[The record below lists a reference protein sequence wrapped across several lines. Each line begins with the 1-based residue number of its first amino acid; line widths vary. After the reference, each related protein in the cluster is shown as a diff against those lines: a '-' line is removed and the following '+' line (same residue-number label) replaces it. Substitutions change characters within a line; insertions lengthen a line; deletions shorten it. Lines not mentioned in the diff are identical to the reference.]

1 MKVFI
6 SHKDIDYGIA
16 IQVQNILKKNQV
28 EAYLDVLDNSITG
41 TGEKLTKH
49 IKGKLNECSDILVV
63 MSENTK
69 SSWWVPFE
77 IGMAAQKDLPTV
89 SYLQSGI
96 MLPDYLSY
104 WPRLKCN
111 ADIVKYIQARNKV
124 KNQMLNEIYQR
135 RTIFSNV
142 SNGLSETERFYQ
154 ELKRQLV

>member
-6 SHKDIDYGIA
+6 SHKNIDYAIA
-16 IQVQNILKKNQV
+16 LQVQKVLTENKV
-28 EAYLDVLDNSITG
+28 EAYLDLLDNSITG

-49 IKGKLNECSDILVV
+49 IKKKLNECSDILVV

-96 MLPDYLSY
+96 TLPDYLSY
-104 WPRLKCN
+104 WPRLKN
-111 ADIVKYIQARNKV
+111 NTDIVKYIKARNKV
-124 KNQMLNEIYQR
+124 KIQMIYENHS
-135 RTIFSNV
+135 RTVFSNE
-142 SNGLSETERFYQ
+142 LSETERFYR
-154 ELKRQLV
+154 ELKQQLR